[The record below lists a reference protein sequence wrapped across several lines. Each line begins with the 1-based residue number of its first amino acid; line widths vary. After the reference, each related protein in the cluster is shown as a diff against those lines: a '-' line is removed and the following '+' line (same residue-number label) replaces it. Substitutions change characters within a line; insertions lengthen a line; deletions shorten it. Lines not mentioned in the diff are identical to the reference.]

1 MKELFIVR
9 HGKSDWNHPEIKDID
24 RPLKVRGIVDAGR
37 MGAFIKSNYENL
49 PCLSITSPANRALHT
64 AVLFLRTMQLPLSRL
79 QVREEMYL
87 ASFND
92 MKEWIRDFPGDCD
105 CAMLVGHNPGV
116 TDLANSFINNR
127 IQNIPTSGFV
137 HLKFE
142 TSRWSEVSFKLMSD
156 FSFHFPKE
164 FYAS

>member
-24 RPLKVRGIVDAGR
+24 RPLKVRGITDAEM
-37 MGAFIKSNYENL
+37 MGEYIKTNYKNL
-49 PCLSITSPANRALHT
+49 PGICITTPACRAFHT
-64 AVLFLRTMQLPLSRL
+64 ALIFLRSMHLPESIL
-79 QVREEMYL
+79 QVKKEMYL
-87 ASFND
+87 ASFNLL
-92 MKEWIRDFPGDCD
+92 KEWVRDLPETAQT
-105 CAMLVGHNPGV
+105 AMFVGHNPGM

-137 HLKFE
+137 HLVFE
-142 TSRWSEVSFKLMSD
+142 TDRWKDVSYKIMAD

-164 FYAS
+164 FYTL